1 MNIRISEERDR
12 TVITISGEIDMY
24 TSPELREKIMSFVK
38 LRVLDL
44 SIDFQKVSYIDSSGI
59 ATFVEGLK
67 CMKKYGGRLRFI
79 NIPRAIMEIFRFS
92 KLDKVF
98 DISNE

>member
-1 MNIRISEERDR
+1 MNIRISEEKDR

-38 LRVLDL
+38 LRVQDV

-79 NIPRAIMEIFRFS
+79 NIPGAIMEIFRFS

>member
-1 MNIRISEERDR
+1 MNIKISEDRDR

-67 CMKKYGGRLRFI
+67 CMKKYGGRLRFF
-79 NIPRAIMEIFRFS
+79 NIPAAIMEIFRFS